1 MMESYEISELD
12 FQEARA
18 VFMIR
23 YLPYLLQD
31 RMLRTKSN
39 FSGRWMGIQCNVC
52 ALEDTDIHIF
62 KCPGYII
69 TDEIDYEMFWKE
81 KIIEDMET

>member
-1 MMESYEISELD
+1 
-12 FQEARA
+12 
-18 VFMIR
+18 
-23 YLPYLLQD
+23 
-31 RMLRTKSN
+31 MLRTKSN

-69 TDEIDYEMFWKE
+69 TDDWMRLIMKCSGR
-81 KIIEDMET
+81 KKL

>member
-1 MMESYEISELD
+1 
-12 FQEARA
+12 
-18 VFMIR
+18 
-23 YLPYLLQD
+23 
-31 RMLRTKSN
+31 
-39 FSGRWMGIQCNVC
+39 MGIQCNVC